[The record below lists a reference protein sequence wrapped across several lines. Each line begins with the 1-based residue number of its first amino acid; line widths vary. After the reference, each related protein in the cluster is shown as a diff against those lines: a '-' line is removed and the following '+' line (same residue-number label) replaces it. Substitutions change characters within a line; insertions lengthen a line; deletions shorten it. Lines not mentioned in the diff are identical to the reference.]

1 MVSRLVTFVLALLV
15 GAAPAAAATR
25 GICGT
30 ASSGGTSRIVVL
42 SAFPA
47 ELAPLVAAADV
58 ESTVEV
64 DGRSYY
70 LATLAGVRVV
80 LGLTGIGMV
89 NAANRTMSVITA
101 FSPEAIVFS
110 GVAGSRYNIGDV
122 VVVAEWVEKSGGDPV
137 PVNPALLALVRNAAT
152 SLPGSFETCATTVS
166 NGEVCLPYTPAV
178 VFGDLGTTDDPFNG
192 NPLPCTPGG
201 GDVFGCELPAPT
213 AVADEVDDMETAVV
227 ATLAAQHGIPFVAMR
242 AVSDGAGDPLGDRG
256 FPTQFFDYYH
266 LAAANGALVTR
277 AVIADVAR
285 LAAQRRGIC
294 RLLARGRWGRA
305 AARIDRLP

>member
-15 GAAPAAAATR
+15 GAAPATAVTH
-25 GICGT
+25 GICG
-30 ASSGGTSRIVVL
+30 AAAARGSSRIAVL

-47 ELAPLVAAADV
+47 ELAPIVAAAEV

-89 NAANRTMSVITA
+89 NAANRTTSVIGA

-110 GVAGSRYNIGDV
+110 GVAGSRYDIGDV
-122 VVVAEWVEKSGGDPV
+122 VVVAEWAEASGGDPV

-152 SLPGSFETCATTVS
+152 KIPGSFETCATTQA
-166 NGEVCLPYTPAV
+166 NGVVCLPYTPAI
-178 VFGDLGTTDDPFNG
+178 VFGNLGTTSDPYNG
-192 NPLPCTPGG
+192 KALPCSPGA
-201 GDVFGCELPAPT
+201 GDVFGCELPAPA

-277 AVIADVAR
+277 ALVADIAQ
-285 LAAQRRGIC
+285 LATHRRGIC
-294 RLLARGRWGRA
+294 RLLARRRWTRA
-305 AARIDRLP
+305 AAHIDRLP

>member
-15 GAAPAAAATR
+15 GAAPAAAVTR
-25 GICGT
+25 GICAA
-30 ASSGGTSRIVVL
+30 ASPRDTSRIAVL

-47 ELAPLVAAADV
+47 ELAPLVAAAQI

-70 LATLAGVRVV
+70 LATLEGVRVV

-89 NAANRTMSVITA
+89 NAANRTTSAIGA
-101 FSPEAIVFS
+101 FSPQAIIFS

-122 VVVAEWVEKSGGDPV
+122 VVVAQWVEKSGGDPV
-137 PVNPALLALVRNAAT
+137 PVNPALLSLVKNAAT
-152 SLPGSFETCATTVS
+152 MLPGSFETCADTQA
-166 NGEVCLPYTPAV
+166 NGHVCLPYTPAV

-213 AVADEVDDMETAVV
+213 AVTDEIDDMETAVV

-266 LAAANGALVTR
+266 LAATNGALVTR
-277 AVIADVAR
+277 AVVADIAQ
-285 LAAQRRGIC
+285 LAEARRGIC
-294 RLLARGRWGRA
+294 RLLARRRWTRA

>member
-1 MVSRLVTFVLALLV
+1 MVSRVVGFVLALLV
-15 GAAPAAAATR
+15 GPAPAAAVTR

-30 ASSGGTSRIVVL
+30 ASASESSRIVVL

-47 ELAPLVAAADV
+47 ELAPFVAAADI

-70 LATLAGVRVV
+70 LATLDGVRVV
-80 LGLTGIGMV
+80 LGLTGVGMV
-89 NAANRTMSVITA
+89 NAANRTTSVIGA

-122 VVVAEWVEKSGGDPV
+122 VVVAEWVQATGDPV

-152 SLPGSFETCATTVS
+152 NLPGSFETCATTQA
-166 NGEVCLPYTPAV
+166 NGVVCLPYTPAV
-178 VFGDLGTTDDPFNG
+178 VFGDLGKTDDPYNG
-192 NPLPCTPGG
+192 NPLPCTPGA
-201 GDVFGCELPAPT
+201 GDVLGCELPTP
-213 AVADEVDDMETAVV
+213 AVVTDEVDDMETAVV

-277 AVIADVAR
+277 ALVADIAQ
-285 LAAQRRGIC
+285 LAETRRGIC
-294 RLLARGRWGRA
+294 RLLARRRWARA